1 MTVLLWSFGWVNES
15 DENFHRHIIFLQRST
30 GISVFSFFPK
40 LLPFVEQFRVIYL
53 KQNHCSCK
61 QLRFEIL
68 LSNDIYWIY
77 LFFAM
82 VYFLCWKRAFS
93 STLHV
98 IDLFE
103 HFIFV
108 WYRSSFNRIS
118 ASVPNFVNP
127 SSSINYNNAIFYYHF
142 QIILTILLFFIQPHQ
157 WCIMV
162 SVLTLSVVDR
172 GFEPLAGQT
181 KGYKIGICC
190 FSAALRRKSK
200 DWLARNQ
207 DNVSEWGNMSI
218 RGLLFQWASTIK
230 KKLTNRVGLV
240 QSGPHHHLIEN

>member
-1 MTVLLWSFGWVNES
+1 MTVLLWSFGWVNEY

-30 GISVFSFFPK
+30 GISVFTAFFPK
-40 LLPFVEQFRVIYL
+40 LLPFVEQFQVSIWNKITVAVNSWDL
-53 KQNHCSCK
+53 KYYYQMTYIE
-61 QLRFEIL
+61 LIF
-68 LSNDIYWIY
+68 
-77 LFFAM
+77 FFAM
-82 VYFLCWKRAFS
+82 VYFLCWKRTFS

-157 WCIMV
+157 WCN
-162 SVLTLSVVDR
+162 
-172 GFEPLAGQT
+172 G
-181 KGYKIGICC
+181 
-190 FSAALRRKSK
+190 
-200 DWLARNQ
+200 
-207 DNVSEWGNMSI
+207 
-218 RGLLFQWASTIK
+218 
-230 KKLTNRVGLV
+230 
-240 QSGPHHHLIEN
+240 